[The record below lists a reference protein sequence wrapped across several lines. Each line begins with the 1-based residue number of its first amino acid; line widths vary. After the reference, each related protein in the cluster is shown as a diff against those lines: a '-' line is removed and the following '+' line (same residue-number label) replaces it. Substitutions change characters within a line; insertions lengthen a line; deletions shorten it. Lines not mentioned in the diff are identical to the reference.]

1 MKLFFDFFP
10 ILLFFIAF
18 KIYGIYVATAIAM
31 AASILQVSIFWL
43 KHHRVEATHMIT
55 LAIIMVLGGATLLF
69 HDIMFIKWK
78 PTVIYWIFASLFLIT
93 RFVGNKTLIQRM
105 MDGKVSLPE
114 PMWHKLNLSWAL
126 FFLSMGF
133 INLYV
138 VYHYDTNT
146 WVNFKLFGTL
156 GLTVVFVVL
165 QSMYMAKGIKK
176 T

>member
-1 MKLFFDFFP
+1 MKLFFDFLP

-18 KIYGIYVATAIAM
+18 KLYGIYVATAVAM
-31 AASILQVSIFWL
+31 AASLLQVSIFWL
-43 KHHRVEATHMIT
+43 KHHRVEPTHMIT

-78 PTVIYWIFASLFLIT
+78 PTAIYWIFASLFLIT

-105 MDGKVSLPE
+105 MDGKISLPE
-114 PMWHKLNLSWAL
+114 HMWHKLNLSWAL

-138 VYHYDTNT
+138 VYHYNTNT

-176 T
+176 I